1 MLSTGSSSRRERKLG
16 SPFRVSLAS
25 AVNDSGGKGSRGAA
39 GEGAEQGPEEGR
51 ILPEESVGNQEA
63 EKEAVKQ
70 VRYFFR
76 IAAHSFCD

>member
-1 MLSTGSSSRRERKLG
+1 MPSTGSSSRRERKLG
-16 SPFRVSLAS
+16 SQFRISLAS

-70 VRYFFR
+70 VRYFIR
-76 IAAHSFCD
+76 IAYHPFCD

>member
-16 SPFRVSLAS
+16 SPFRISLAS

-51 ILPEESVGNQEA
+51 ILPQESVGNQEA

-76 IAAHSFCD
+76 IAAHSLCD